1 MSRIFSDFDGT
12 WENIS
17 NLWGDVEA
25 IVTGRSF
32 EEYQD
37 MMDEWEGP
45 KKPIF
50 MNPAE
55 TKDNSMNKIVLHKAE
70 IINRCKA
77 TKFYEDVPSEV
88 AQLRILCPNT
98 KIILVKP
105 GQTFI

>member
-1 MSRIFSDFDGT
+1 MKRVFSDFDGT

-32 EEYQD
+32 QDYQD

-50 MNPAE
+50 MNPIE
-55 TKDNSMNKIVLHKAE
+55 IKNNSINKIVLHKAE
-70 IINRCKA
+70 VINRCGV
-77 TKFYEDVPSEV
+77 TTYYEDMPQEA
-88 AQLRILCPNT
+88 AQLRILCPKT
-98 KIILVKP
+98 KIVLVKP